1 MDKFYLKLADYIKEK
16 RIDKNMTQEDL
27 AKKLNVK
34 RSTYANWEQG
44 SRKIDVNNVMSI
56 CDILD
61 IDMVELTKEMK
72 KYL

>member
-16 RIDKNMTQEDL
+16 RIDKNMTQEEL